1 MRKAMRFAAGFVTAA
16 AVVLFAAS
24 CDDDDDDGDIL
35 GPGVR
40 TYQANLFGANEVPT
54 PRAEDGTGVATF
66 IDRGDRID
74 WTLTLDDITA
84 VTMSHIHG
92 PANPDG
98 NASVIVDLY
107 MPSAPTGEL
116 QNQTFT
122 GSFTATNTG
131 QAVTMDQLRTHL
143 NRTRAYVNVH
153 TSEFAPGAIRGQII
167 RTR

>member
-1 MRKAMRFAAGFVTAA
+1 MRHVMRIAAGVATAA
-16 AVVLFAAS
+16 AIVLFAAS
-24 CDDDDDDGDIL
+24 CDDDDDGDIL

-40 TYQANLFGANEVPT
+40 TYQANLFGNNEVP

-98 NASVIVDLY
+98 NAGVIVDLF
-107 MPSAPTGEL
+107 MPASPTGEL
-116 QNQTFT
+116 NNHTVT
-122 GSFTATNTG
+122 GSFTATNAG
-131 QAVTMDQLRTHL
+131 QAVTMAALRTHL
-143 NRTRAYVNVH
+143 NSTRAYVNVH

>member
-1 MRKAMRFAAGFVTAA
+1 MRHVMRIAAGVATAA
-16 AVVLFAAS
+16 AVVLFATS
-24 CDDDDDDGDIL
+24 CDDDDDGDIL

-40 TYQANLFGANEVPT
+40 TYQANLFGANEIP

-92 PANPDG
+92 PANPDV
-98 NASVIVDLY
+98 NAGVIVDLF
-107 MPSAPTGEL
+107 MPAAPTAEL
-116 QNQTFT
+116 NNHTVT
-122 GSFTATNTG
+122 GSFTTTNAG
-131 QAVTMDQLRTHL
+131 QTVSIDQLRTHL
-143 NRTRAYVNVH
+143 NSTRAYVNVH
-153 TSEFAPGAIRGQII
+153 TSEFPPGAIRGQII

>member
-1 MRKAMRFAAGFVTAA
+1 MRHVMRIAASVATAA
-16 AVVLFAAS
+16 AVGLFAAA
-24 CDDDDDDGDIL
+24 CDDDDDGDIL

-40 TYQANLFGANEVPT
+40 TYQANLFGPNEVPT
-54 PRAEDGTGVATF
+54 PRAEDGIGVATF

-92 PANPDG
+92 PANPDA

-107 MPSAPTGEL
+107 MPTTPTGEIN
-116 QNQTFT
+116 NQTFS
-122 GSFTATNTG
+122 GSFTATNTT
-131 QAVTMDQLRTHL
+131 QAVTLAQLRTHL
-143 NRTRAYVNVH
+143 DATRTYVNVH
-153 TSEFAPGAIRGQII
+153 TSEFPGGAIRGQII

>member
-1 MRKAMRFAAGFVTAA
+1 MRQVVRIAAGVATAA
-16 AVVLFAAS
+16 AVILFAAS
-24 CDDDDDDGDIL
+24 CDDDDDGDIL

-54 PRAEDGTGVATF
+54 PRTEDGIGVATF

-92 PANPDG
+92 PANPDA
-98 NASVIVDLY
+98 NASVIVDLF
-107 MPSAPTGEL
+107 MPAAPTAEL
-116 QNQTFT
+116 DNHTVT
-122 GSFTATNTG
+122 GSFTATNAG
-131 QAVTMDQLRTHL
+131 QAVTLAQLRTHL
-143 NRTRAYVNVH
+143 DATRTYVNVH
-153 TSEFAPGAIRGQII
+153 TSEFPGGAIRGQII

>member
-1 MRKAMRFAAGFVTAA
+1 MRIAASVATAA

-24 CDDDDDDGDIL
+24 CDDDDDGDIL

-40 TYQANLFGANEVPT
+40 TFQANLFGANEVPT
-54 PRAEDGTGVATF
+54 PRAEDGIGVATF

-84 VTMSHIHG
+84 VTASHIHG

-107 MPSAPTGEL
+107 MPAAPTGEL
-116 QNQTFT
+116 NNQTFT
-122 GSFTATNTG
+122 GSFTTTNAG
-131 QAVTMDQLRTHL
+131 QAVTIDALRTHL
-143 NRTRAYVNVH
+143 NSTRAYVNVH
-153 TSEFAPGAIRGQII
+153 TTEFAPGAIRGQII

>member
-1 MRKAMRFAAGFVTAA
+1 MRQVMRIAARVATAT

-24 CDDDDDDGDIL
+24 CDDDEDGDIF

-54 PRAEDGTGVATF
+54 PRAEDGIGVATF
-66 IDRGDRID
+66 VDRGDRID

-84 VTMSHIHG
+84 VTASHIHG
-92 PANPDG
+92 PANPDA
-98 NASVIVDLY
+98 NAPVIVDLF
-107 MPSAPTGEL
+107 MPATPTPVL
-116 QNQTFT
+116 NNHTVT

-131 QAVTMDQLRTHL
+131 QTVTIDQLRTHL
-143 NRTRAYVNVH
+143 NATRTYVNVH
-153 TSEFAPGAIRGQII
+153 TSEFPGGAVRGQII

>member
-1 MRKAMRFAAGFVTAA
+1 MRHVMRIAASVATAA
-16 AVVLFAAS
+16 AVVLFAAA
-24 CDDDDDDGDIL
+24 CDDDDDGDIL

-54 PRAEDGTGVATF
+54 PRAEDGIGVATF

-92 PANPDG
+92 PANPDA

-107 MPSAPTGEL
+107 MPTTPTGEIS
-116 QNQTFT
+116 NDTFS

-131 QAVTMDQLRTHL
+131 QAVTLAQLRTHL
-143 NRTRAYVNVH
+143 DATRTYVNVH
-153 TSEFAPGAIRGQII
+153 TSEFPGGAIRGQII